1 VNCNTVQR
9 LVARAITV
17 VNRPGSIPACVAL
30 AAVFVLT
37 LLVLTLSSCKQQ
49 PQQARA
55 PQEPSLGITYAGPM
69 TLILRKDLSSRS
81 ATMTTVHHGEPLQI
95 LETRRR
101 FVRVRAADGSQG
113 WTDANLLMSEDQMAG
128 LKQLAARAAAPPS
141 EGSAKVIE
149 ALNVHTEPARLS
161 PSVYQIAEGG
171 AVDVVAH
178 KVALMHAP
186 APTASNLVRRTPDTK
201 KARTKKGKEPPLI
214 LPPPPAGP
222 PSNWQELSRP
232 RSSDLPGYVAPD
244 IAPQPTEDWSLVRM
258 PDGNA
263 GWVLSRMLFMA
274 VPDEIAQ
281 YAEGHR
287 ITAYLALGETKDG
300 DQTRQNWLWTTI
312 APGNKCCEFDS
323 FRVFVWSIKHHRY
336 ETAFVE
342 RNVSGFYPVQ
352 LISVPGSQDKG
363 FSLVVRDKDGGL
375 YKRTYAFASY
385 HVRMVSRAPAPPMAE
400 ASMPAR
406 ISSAPAPSAP
416 AKRSLWASVTLRV
429 KQWWG
434 ERR

>member
-1 VNCNTVQR
+1 
-9 LVARAITV
+9 VA
-17 VNRPGSIPACVAL
+17 
-30 AAVFVLT
+30 
-37 LLVLTLSSCKQQ
+37 
-49 PQQARA
+49 
-55 PQEPSLGITYAGPM
+55 YAGPA

-81 ATMTTVHHGEPLQI
+81 ATMTTVRHGEPLQI

-113 WTDANLLMSEDQMAG
+113 WTDANLLMSAPQMDG
-128 LKQLAARAAAPPS
+128 LKQLAAHAAALPS
-141 EGSAKVIE
+141 EGAAKVIE
-149 ALNVHTEPARLS
+149 PLNVHTEPARLS

-171 AVDVVAH
+171 AVEVVGH
-178 KVALMHAP
+178 KVAPMHAAAP
-186 APTASNLVRRTPDTK
+186 AAGNLVRRTPDAKKTRAK
-201 KARTKKGKEPPLI
+201 KAKEPLLI
-214 LPPPPAGP
+214 LAPSPAGP
-222 PSNWQELSRP
+222 PVNWEQLSRP
-232 RSSDLPGYVAPD
+232 RASDLPGYVAPEA
-244 IAPQPTEDWSLVRM
+244 APQPTEDWSLVRM

-287 ITAYLALGETKDG
+287 ITAYVPLGDIKDG
-300 DQTRQNWLWTTI
+300 DQTKQNWLWTTI

-400 ASMPAR
+400 ASVPAK
-406 ISSAPAPSAP
+406 ISSAPAPSVP
-416 AKRSLWASVTLRV
+416 AKRSLWAGVTLRV